1 MSCFQVNLAPNVTVR
16 LGAVYSLP
24 SGRYVRVLN
33 QTNVGWYV
41 ESVSVRD
48 MAALPSGTMDLTGY
62 FIWYYGNLCWTVE
75 QWAGR
80 VARVANEIEAVRL
93 MRERRELAA
102 DQDVAR
108 ALAIDAEYGSNKVAE
123 LGLAAAERAANR
135 NTMRLAA

>member
-1 MSCFQVNLAPNVTVR
+1 MSYQVNLMPNVVVR
-16 LGAVYSLP
+16 LGAVYALP
-24 SGRYVRVLN
+24 SGCYVRVLN

-62 FIWYYGNLCWTVE
+62 FIWFYGNLCWTAE

-93 MRERRELAA
+93 MRERRTIAA
-102 DQDVAR
+102 EQDDAR
-108 ALAIDAEYGSNKVAE
+108 ARAIDAEYAAKKAAE
-123 LGLAAAERAANR
+123 LVERAANR

>member
-33 QTNVGWYV
+33 QTHVGWYV
-41 ESVSVRD
+41 EAVSVRD

-62 FIWYYGNLCWTVE
+62 FIWYYGNLCWTAE

-80 VARVANEIEAVRL
+80 VARVAAEVEAVRL
-93 MRERRELAA
+93 MRERRETAA
-102 DQDVAR
+102 AQDVERAKSIDR
-108 ALAIDAEYGSNKVAE
+108 EYAANQAAALAD
-123 LGLAAAERAANR
+123 RAANR
-135 NTMRLAA
+135 SVMRLAA

>member
-33 QTNVGWYV
+33 QTHVGWYV

-62 FIWYYGNLCWTVE
+62 FIWYYGNLCWTAE

-93 MRERRELAA
+93 MRERRETAA
-102 DQDVAR
+102 AQDVER
-108 ALAIDAEYGSNKVAE
+108 AKAIDREYAANQAAE
-123 LGLAAAERAANR
+123 LATRAANR
-135 NTMRLAA
+135 NVMRLAA

>member
-1 MSCFQVNLAPNVTVR
+1 MTAFQVSLAPNVTVR

-41 ESVSVRD
+41 EAVCQREMV
-48 MAALPSGTMDLTGY
+48 ALPHGTMDLTGY
-62 FIWYYGNLCWTVE
+62 FIWYYGNLCWTAE

-80 VARVANEIEAVRL
+80 VARVANELEALRV
-93 MRERRELAA
+93 MRERRVMAA
-102 DQDVAR
+102 EQDEAR
-108 ALAIDAEYGSNKVAE
+108 ARAIDAEYAAKK
-123 LGLAAAERAANR
+123 AAEMAERVANR

>member
-33 QTNVGWYV
+33 QTHVGWYV

-48 MAALPSGTMDLTGY
+48 MAALPSGTMDLTGS
-62 FIWYYGNLCWTVE
+62 FIWYYGNLCWTAE

-93 MRERRELAA
+93 MRERRETAA
-102 DQDVAR
+102 AQDVERAKAIDR
-108 ALAIDAEYGSNKVAE
+108 EYAANQAAALAD
-123 LGLAAAERAANR
+123 RAANR
-135 NTMRLAA
+135 SVMRLAA